1 MKKHIFLI
9 VALISGLL
17 IAQAQQYYSNP
28 KFTDN
33 WSLGISAG
41 VTTPLK
47 NHAFFGDM
55 RGVFGFHIQKQLS
68 PVFALGAESTFGI
81 NTISWINNY
90 PNIDGNSTSALDKF
104 YVGAYSSVNLF
115 NLLGGYNCK
124 NRLFDIEVQ
133 AGAGWG
139 YDNVFSENY
148 FATKAGLNFN
158 FNCSKN
164 FTLSLRPS
172 VSFNMTGTS
181 YSPLNVEQTSV
192 AYSREKAT
200 FNFMIGFTYN
210 SGPGFKCVEV
220 RNQSEIDKLNAT
232 INTLREELDAQEAN
246 LTLNQDKVLAMERE
260 LNICKTTKNH
270 RAVPI
275 KANITKQN
283 ILYVFYAINS
293 PVITLDQQP
302 NIEMI
307 AKYLKNNIGSK
318 VVIKGYSSAEGD
330 EDFNKKLSVARAESV
345 KTMLIEKYDIDA
357 DRITAQGAGVGNMFA
372 ENDWN
377 RVSICTIED

>member
-275 KANITKQN
+275 
-283 ILYVFYAINS
+283 
-293 PVITLDQQP
+293 
-302 NIEMI
+302 
-307 AKYLKNNIGSK
+307 
-318 VVIKGYSSAEGD
+318 
-330 EDFNKKLSVARAESV
+330 
-345 KTMLIEKYDIDA
+345 
-357 DRITAQGAGVGNMFA
+357 
-372 ENDWN
+372 
-377 RVSICTIED
+377 